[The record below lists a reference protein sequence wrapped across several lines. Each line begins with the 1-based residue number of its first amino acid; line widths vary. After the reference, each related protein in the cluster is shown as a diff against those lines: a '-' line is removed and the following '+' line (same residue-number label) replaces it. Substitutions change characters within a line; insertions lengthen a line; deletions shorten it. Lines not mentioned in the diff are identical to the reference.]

1 MSMILERSQEPLGEI
16 VNEVRQAQAFWQI
29 EGLFKRLFGIPT
41 SPDSYKQGGSPY
53 GLKVRG
59 KVAREKLNGQCRA
72 ILERVTSAEELTPED
87 REILLQYSGRGG
99 LTVNSQYEYYTPT
112 PVAEGVWGA
121 MLANGFANGNVL
133 DPCCGSGVFSGT
145 KPGGVVM
152 TANDLD
158 PTGSRIAALLNPED
172 HISTQPFERVATS
185 VADDTFDSAIGNVP
199 FGNARGASMHEDPAY
214 KKERLIERYFIL
226 RILDKI
232 KPGGLA
238 CLVCPTNIVGNTG
251 RRWEEFRIALS
262 KKAEFLGAHKLPSK
276 TFSAQGTD
284 TVVDVVVLRKH
295 GRDLLDKIEDIP
307 FDTLKRANV
316 VWDEFVKGRYW
327 SGEGRQFIMGKY
339 IPKKAGERFSRE
351 IVDGEIDSGDLKAKL
366 AQKFSSRIDWDILDM
381 AEPITR
387 AYAEGD
393 RRSIGEIMY
402 ELRGGAWERVQ
413 EESREVAI
421 DASKYGAESVEA
433 LESLLKTPAGA
444 LSLSAD
450 QAFAVYKVYP
460 HLLSSQQVDAVLFAM
475 GQAKESC
482 REQVYRGSLIGSMI
496 AKMGA
501 DEAEGADVSETRKA
515 LQELVVGEIEKY
527 GHPSNNSVLSLMGEH
542 SRAFGVFQGAVRLD
556 GTFSEL
562 LAGTLDKRSGREYDP
577 ANIGEIVSYL
587 YLREDRQDITIED
600 IKALYTGPMA
610 LESLGDLAE
619 CETIAID
626 PDGTISTWGRYCSGD
641 VLPKLTA
648 CAEAIKNVDDPR
660 LQDKFRKQIEGI
672 RKGMVNTATDD
683 IAFGLRDKWFSK
695 KYIVEFLRE
704 NGYPDATFGSFRE
717 VEVVQYDGSIEKK
730 KRFVEDFDAEDG
742 EFEGIPGVRFDGQ
755 FKKYLEGGNVT
766 SSTQENIQAYREQ
779 VANFEKMF
787 NLWMH
792 QHPDI
797 DELTEK
803 FNLCFNSYVPYEHD
817 GSPLGIDDILSGEI
831 IPHNYQNA
839 EVRRLSEQGAGICG
853 FGVGLGKSFSA
864 LALAGYNFKKGRAR
878 RTCIVVPSA
887 VLENWYH
894 ESRQFY
900 SSEYMDTHVFFVG
913 LEPKRDKDGNILRKP
928 ILDERGEPRKT
939 RSGEPLLQDQVV
951 FRNAPQDIFEAMW
964 SIPQSNFSLVV
975 MTKEKFAAIP
985 LRPSTKKAYTDEMVS
1000 RHLMSAR
1007 NANKVLDTG
1016 KRSYKEDKEL
1026 LNLQSR
1032 FSDDGTKKKGELPYL
1047 EDMGFDSIITDES
1060 HFFKNSLEAGE
1071 TSQGIAYMP
1080 TAPTAQIAVDMAM
1093 KSHYIRSMT
1102 GGCGVYGLTATPV
1115 TNSPLEIFNMLSL
1128 VVSPDEFE
1136 RFGVRTVDDFVNVF
1150 ADIQTIFKQSVS
1162 GEIKQTLGITGFKNL
1177 DGLRNLFHKYVSVK
1191 TVADVDNEIHVPHA
1205 EEAEESVTISEEQ
1218 AQIYA
1223 QLRKR
1228 AKSIVENRSK
1238 DDSIFSVIRDMDRLT
1253 TDVDMY
1259 HHTMTF
1265 NFPGE
1270 YKEAVANMVQGL
1282 PTSVKMNVTNE
1293 ETGKAESQVVEFE
1306 PELTDSGDTVTLVVH
1321 ELMEEAVLMAM
1332 KEAHIPEDRVSHPIT
1347 PKYAKMLEN
1356 LRKHLEA
1363 GGKQLIFTE
1372 EKSQHHK
1379 LKRII
1384 VHHLP
1389 VSVEQIG
1396 IINADDAKGERL
1408 DKISKA
1414 YNAGQIKIVIANK
1427 KAEVGVNLQKGT
1439 VAIHHLTLPWTP
1451 ASINQRNGRG
1461 VRQGN
1466 KVDTVSVYYYCGKG
1480 TFDSY
1485 RKELL
1490 QAKADWINELLTGT
1504 ASHAKNGDLTGME
1517 EMLDMLSDDPE
1528 AAKKAR
1534 AERLAAE
1541 EAKRAEAAKSSLVNR
1556 LQILISIRHSLS
1568 TFDQRKEDRLRKIT
1582 SDIKS
1587 LEDRLERA
1595 KFAGRSTE
1603 TLENQIARLKA
1614 TQSNLDR
1621 VFEQEK
1627 IKLESRKKQ
1636 AEGVLR
1642 IAAKEGRLPFDSKLI
1657 DNPDNSVV
1665 STSGEIFTVGEF
1677 WEFTNDSNSSGKI
1690 FKILAVD
1697 PKSRDIEISVMG
1709 SGYSHKILST
1719 AKLHAK
1725 RVEYSESELNLK
1737 IVLSSGPVYY
1747 GKLPQLGI
1755 TKQQYLDHA
1764 DEISLYTYSGV
1775 VCMSNNGEYVLV
1787 ASDNIPENHT
1797 VVWPE
1802 PENED
1807 FRKRVFEKVVDHVHN
1822 GGSLWSFDSMLKELF
1837 GRSYR
1842 DELEKYKNNAT
1853 EAEILNILV
1862 SAWEKAFGSD
1872 EDGNKEDRYKRA
1884 LSIYSVSAR
1893 QAFTEGGFDNVY
1905 DFSRSE
1911 MEFSTGKRAEL
1922 AALEQE
1928 RRREEERR
1936 ALEALKSHP
1945 DYKEV
1950 PADLAAKFEELGLTV
1965 RVNTTDISLRYRN
1978 YRAQHFAA
1986 FSRYFVH
1993 DKAGIG
1999 GPLNRVKDI
2008 LKARYDAK
2016 FTKDWSESPGTAWW
2030 HVPATVDLNEIYNLI
2045 A

>member
-29 EGLFKRLFGIPT
+29 EGLFKRLFGIPM

-59 KVAREKLNGQCRA
+59 KVAREKLNEQCRA

-327 SGEGRQFIMGKY
+327 AGEGRQFIMGKY

-351 IVDGEIDSGDLKAKL
+351 IVDGEIDSGALKAKL
-366 AQKFSSRIDWDILDM
+366 AQKFSSRIDWDALDM

-393 RRSIGEIMY
+393 RRSIGEVMY

-421 DASKYGAESVEA
+421 DASKYGAASVET

-444 LSLSAD
+444 LSLSAE

-460 HLLSSQQVDAVLFAM
+460 HLLSSQQVDAVLFAL
-475 GQAKESC
+475 GQAKDSC

-501 DEAEGADVSETRKA
+501 DEEAGADVTETRKA

-527 GHPSNNSVLSLMGEH
+527 GHPSNNSALALMGEH

-556 GTFSEL
+556 GTFSDL
-562 LAGTLDKRSGREYDP
+562 LAGTLDKRGGREYDP

-587 YLREDRQDITIED
+587 YVREDRQDITLED

-610 LESLGDLAE
+610 LKTLGDLAE
-619 CETIAID
+619 CESIAID

-641 VLPKLTA
+641 VLPKLTS

-660 LQDKFRKQIEGI
+660 LQEKFRKQVEGI

-704 NGYPDATFGSFRE
+704 NGYPKASFGTYRD
-717 VEVVQYDGSIEKK
+717 VEVIRYDGSVEVET
-730 KRFVEDFDAEDG
+730 RFVEDFDAEDG
-742 EFEGIPGVRFDGQ
+742 EFEGIPGSHFDGQ
-755 FKKYLEGGNVT
+755 FKKYLEGGTVT

-779 VANFEKMF
+779 VSSFEKMF

-797 DELTEK
+797 DELAEK

-817 GSPLGIDDILSGEI
+817 GSSLGIDDILSGEI

-900 SSEYMDTHVFFVG
+900 SAEYMDTHVFFVG

-928 ILDERGEPRKT
+928 ILDERGEPRTT
-939 RSGEPLLQDQVV
+939 RNGEPLLQDQIV
-951 FRNAPQDIFEAMW
+951 FKSAPQDIFEAMW

-975 MTKEKFAAIP
+975 MTKEKFERIP

-1000 RHLMSAR
+1000 RHLMSER
-1007 NANKVLDTG
+1007 NADKAMATG
-1016 KRSYKEDKEL
+1016 KKSYKEDKEL

-1032 FSDDGTKKKGELPYL
+1032 FSDEGTQKKGELPYL

-1060 HFFKNSLEAGE
+1060 HFFKNSLEAGK
-1071 TSQGIAYMP
+1071 TSQGVAYMP

-1093 KSHYIRSMT
+1093 KSHYIRSRT
-1102 GGCGVYGLTATPV
+1102 GGRGVYGLTATPV

-1162 GEIKQTLGITGFKNL
+1162 GEVKQTLGITGFKNL

-1205 EEAEESVTISEEQ
+1205 EEAEEVVAISEEQ
-1218 AQIYA
+1218 AKLYA

-1228 AKSIVENRSK
+1228 AKSIVEQKSK

-1270 YKEAVANMVQGL
+1270 YKIAVANMVQGL
-1282 PTSVKMNVTNE
+1282 PTSVKMSVTNE

-1306 PELTDSGDTVTLVVH
+1306 PELIENGDTVTLVVH

-1332 KEAHIPEDRVSHPIT
+1332 REARIPEDRVSHPIT

-1356 LRKHLEA
+1356 LRRHFEA

-1389 VSVEQIG
+1389 VTVEQIG

-1414 YNAGQIKIVIANK
+1414 YNAGQIKIVVANK

-1541 EAKRAEAAKSSLVNR
+1541 EMKRAEAAKASLVNR
-1556 LQILISIRHSLS
+1556 LQVLISVRHSLA
-1568 TFDQRKEDRLRKIT
+1568 TLDQRKEARAQKIA
-1582 SDIKS
+1582 SEIQS
-1587 LEDRLERA
+1587 LEGKMDRAR
-1595 KFAGRSTE
+1595 FAGRPTE
-1603 TLENQIARLKA
+1603 AMEGQIARLKA
-1614 TQSNLDR
+1614 VQSNLDSA
-1621 VFEQEK
+1621 FDQEK

-1642 IAAKEGRLPFDSKLI
+1642 LAEKEGQLPFDSKLI
-1657 DNPDNSVV
+1657 DNPDESIV
-1665 STSGEIFTVGEF
+1665 STSGEVFTVGDF
-1677 WEFTNDSNSSGKI
+1677 WEFNPTSKLAGKI
-1690 FKILAVD
+1690 FKILAVH
-1697 PKSRDIEISVMG
+1697 PESRSIEVTVMG
-1709 SGYSHKILST
+1709 DGYSRKILST
-1719 AKLHAK
+1719 TKLDAM
-1725 RVEYSESELNLK
+1725 RVEYSESELSLK
-1737 IVLSSGPVYY
+1737 VILSSGPVYY
-1747 GKLPQLGI
+1747 GDLPKSGI
-1755 TKQQYLDHA
+1755 TKQQFLDHV
-1764 DEISLYTYSGV
+1764 DEISFYTYSGV
-1775 VCMSNNGEYVLV
+1775 VCLAEDGEYALV
-1787 ASDNIPENHT
+1787 ASNNIPENHT
-1797 VVWPE
+1797 IVWPE

-1807 FRKRVFEKVVDHVHN
+1807 FRKHVFEKVVAHVRG
-1822 GGSLWSFDSMLKELF
+1822 GGSMWTFDTMLRELF
-1837 GRSYR
+1837 GIGYK

-1853 EAEILNILV
+1853 EAEILSILA
-1862 SAWEKAFGSD
+1862 SAWEDALGAEESD
-1872 EDGNKEDRYKRA
+1872 SKEDCY
-1884 LSIYSVSAR
+1884 R
-1893 QAFTEGGFDNVY
+1893 QALLVYALRAKQAFIEGGFDNLHE
-1905 DFSRSE
+1905 FSRAE
-1911 MEFSTGKRAEL
+1911 VTFSSGKRAEL

-1928 RRREEERR
+1928 RRREEEKR

-1950 PADLAAKFEELGLTV
+1950 PADIAVKFEELGLTV

-1978 YRAQHFAA
+1978 YRAQSFAA
-1986 FSRYFVH
+1986 FARYFIN
-1993 DKAGIG
+1993 DRAGIG
-1999 GPLNRVKDI
+1999 GPLNKVKDI

-2016 FTKDWSESPGTAWW
+2016 FTKGWPEYPGMAWW
-2030 HVPATVDLNEIYNLI
+2030 HMPATVDLNEIYNLI